1 MKLKSNISDL
11 FFDANYNQTYV
22 KVCAPMVR
30 YSKVQFRTLVK
41 KFVTILNNFGY
52 DL

>member
-1 MKLKSNISDL
+1 MKTKTNINDL
-11 FFDANYNQTYV
+11 FQDAKSNQTYV

-41 KFVTILNNFGY
+41 K
-52 DL
+52 